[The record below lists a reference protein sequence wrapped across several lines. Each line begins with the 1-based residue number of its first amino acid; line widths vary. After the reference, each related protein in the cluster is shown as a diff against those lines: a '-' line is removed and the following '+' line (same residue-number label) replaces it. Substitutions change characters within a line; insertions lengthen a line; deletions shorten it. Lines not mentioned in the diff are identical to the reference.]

1 MDGRG
6 GGALVTQCHRNVV
19 FPATFGGDFTKQINA
34 AIGSYAVAV
43 FVAFVL
49 LSPVLPSRVSGAVGV
64 VPTGPQPVLYT
75 VRPGDTPS
83 GIAASQGISLSQL
96 FALNPDLTPLKDP
109 GGGASV
115 VVGLR

>member
-1 MDGRG
+1 MRVKLSHGLRPTPGGRTRPSSG
-6 GGALVTQCHRNVV
+6 SAAPGHTLR
-19 FPATFGGDFTKQINA
+19 
-34 AIGSYAVAV
+34 AIGSYAVAEV
-43 FVAFVL
+43 VAFVL
-49 LSPVLPSRVSGAVGV
+49 LSPVLPSRGSESVGV

>member
-1 MDGRG
+1 MAYVQPRG
-6 GGALVTQCHRNVV
+6 AAHDLPAAALRHGTRFV
-19 FPATFGGDFTKQINA
+19 
-34 AIGSYAVAV
+34 AIGGYAVAV
-43 FVAFVL
+43 AVAFVL
-49 LSPVLPSRVSGAVGV
+49 LSPVLPSRGSGAVGV

-109 GGGASV
+109 GGASV
-115 VVGLR
+115 VVDLR

>member
-1 MDGRG
+1 MAYVQPRG
-6 GGALVTQCHRNVV
+6 AAHDLPGAALRQGTRFV
-19 FPATFGGDFTKQINA
+19 
-34 AIGSYAVAV
+34 AIGGYAAVA
-43 FVAFVL
+43 VAFVL
-49 LSPVLPSRVSGAVGV
+49 LSPVLPSRGSGAVGV

-109 GGGASV
+109 GGASV

>member
-1 MDGRG
+1 MAYVQPRG
-6 GGALVTQCHRNVV
+6 AAHDLPAAALRHGTRFV
-19 FPATFGGDFTKQINA
+19 
-34 AIGSYAVAV
+34 AIGGYAVAV
-43 FVAFVL
+43 AVAFVL
-49 LSPVLPSRVSGAVGV
+49 LSPLPSRGSGAVGV

-109 GGGASV
+109 GGAPV

>member
-1 MDGRG
+1 MAYVQPRG
-6 GGALVTQCHRNVV
+6 AAHDLPAAALRRGTRFV
-19 FPATFGGDFTKQINA
+19 
-34 AIGSYAVAV
+34 AIGGYAVAV
-43 FVAFVL
+43 AVAFVL
-49 LSPVLPSRVSGAVGV
+49 LSPVLPSRGSGAVGV

-109 GGGASV
+109 GGASV